1 MTRREYIKELISLV
15 RSIGSLPGELEKSLP
30 TPEEGSRGQEAARKV
45 ISNPHFL
52 AARKRDAAWYARV
65 ESELED
71 FAARIDAMLNPTED
85 SINEEIR
92 QFLEELLNRN
102 LGTDI
107 KPEPQENKEPE
118 EEQEEKDDEEEDV
131 ENEEKEREDVDSGEQ
146 EKIPDDIND
155 LLEELMKSIGRPEKG
170 NEEEEEEEDTEKK
183 QGDSGNDDELP
194 DDLKGIQE
202 GGQEVQSTPAKD
214 NEEKEKENETDN
226 EEQFGFGA
234 GNSKEENLRRENKF
248 LRSIPKDL
256 LKLAKLIG
264 RSGSVDFKPSG
275 QFPTA
280 AKSDI
285 TGITIGDNLSSLL
298 PSETALLSC
307 PATQPAFYR
316 NYVEKR
322 LQIFASASSGNAP
335 VKHQDGPVIICLDTS
350 GSMRGEKVEIA
361 CTLTMAITIIAQRR
375 KRDVLV
381 VKYSDWHFLLKV
393 TKLSRQRQDLEKF
406 LSSYQ
411 GRGNAENELF
421 RWLFKDILPNE
432 KAFETSDI
440 LCITDF
446 GWEPLDDDTIKLIES
461 IKREG
466 MLLYGL
472 NITGNHDPIWFQDT
486 CSYTMA
492 KVCDSLWAWS
502 NNHLVEMK
510 LPPHL
515 TTK

>member
-1 MTRREYIKELISLV
+1 MTRREYIKELLSHV

-30 TPEEGSRGQEAARKV
+30 SPEEGSKGQEAAVKV
-45 ISNPHFL
+45 VSNPYFL
-52 AARKRDAAWYARV
+52 AAPKRDGAWYARV

-102 LGTDI
+102 LGTDL
-107 KPEPQENKEPE
+107 KPGPQEKQ
-118 EEQEEKDDEEEDV
+118 EQEEEEEED
-131 ENEEKEREDVDSGEQ
+131 NEENDEIVDKEREDANSGEQ
-146 EKIPDDIND
+146 NKIPDDITD
-155 LLEELMKSIGRPEKG
+155 LLEDLMKSIGRPDTG
-170 NEEEEEEEDTEKK
+170 NEED
-183 QGDSGNDDELP
+183 
-194 DDLKGIQE
+194 
-202 GGQEVQSTPAKD
+202 
-214 NEEKEKENETDN
+214 EEKEKENETDN
-226 EEQFGFGA
+226 EEQFGIGA
-234 GNSKEENLRRENKF
+234 GNSKEENLRRENRF

-256 LKLAKLIG
+256 LKLAKIIG

-275 QFPTA
+275 HFPTA

-307 PATQPAFYR
+307 PATQPTFYH

-335 VKHQDGPVIICLDTS
+335 VTHQDGPVIICLDTS

-361 CTLTMAITIIAQRR
+361 CNLTMAITIIAQRR

-393 TKLSRQRQDLEKF
+393 TKLSRQREDLEKF

-432 KAFETSDI
+432 KAFYTADI

-446 GWEPLDDDTIKLIES
+446 GWTPLNDYTIKLIES
-461 IKREG
+461 FKRKG
-466 MLLYGL
+466 MIFYGL
-472 NITGNHDPIWFQDT
+472 NVLGFEKWSFDSMTTVF
-486 CSYTMA
+486 
-492 KVCDSLWAWS
+492 DSLWKWS
-502 NNHLVEMK
+502 SNHLEEMNTQK
-510 LPPHL
+510 KG
-515 TTK
+515 TQK

>member
-1 MTRREYIKELISLV
+1 MTRREYIKELLSHV

-30 TPEEGSRGQEAARKV
+30 SPEEGSKGQEAAVKV
-45 ISNPHFL
+45 VSNPYFL
-52 AARKRDAAWYARV
+52 AARKRDGAWYARV

-102 LGTDI
+102 LGTDL
-107 KPEPQENKEPE
+107 KPGPQEKQ
-118 EEQEEKDDEEEDV
+118 EQEEEEEED
-131 ENEEKEREDVDSGEQ
+131 NEENDENVDKEREDANSGEQ
-146 EKIPDDIND
+146 NKIPDDIND
-155 LLEELMKSIGRPEKG
+155 LLEDLMKSIGRPDTG
-170 NEEEEEEEDTEKK
+170 NEED
-183 QGDSGNDDELP
+183 
-194 DDLKGIQE
+194 
-202 GGQEVQSTPAKD
+202 
-214 NEEKEKENETDN
+214 EEKEKENETDN
-226 EEQFGFGA
+226 EEQFGIGA
-234 GNSKEENLRRENKF
+234 GNSKEENLRRENRF

-275 QFPTA
+275 HFPTA

-307 PATQPAFYR
+307 PATQPTFYH

-335 VKHQDGPVIICLDTS
+335 VTHQDGPVIICLDTS

-361 CTLTMAITIIAQRR
+361 CNLTMAITIIAQRR

-393 TKLSRQRQDLEKF
+393 TKLSRQREDLEKF

-432 KAFETSDI
+432 KAFYTADI

-446 GWEPLDDDTIKLIES
+446 GWTPLNDYTIKLIES
-461 IKREG
+461 FKRKG
-466 MLLYGL
+466 MIFYGL
-472 NITGNHDPIWFQDT
+472 NVLGFEKWSFDSMTT
-486 CSYTMA
+486 
-492 KVCDSLWAWS
+492 VCDSLWKWS
-502 NNHLVEMK
+502 SNHLEEMNTQK
-510 LPPHL
+510 KG
-515 TTK
+515 TQK

>member
-1 MTRREYIKELISLV
+1 MTRREYIKELLSHV

-30 TPEEGSRGQEAARKV
+30 SPEEGSKGQEAAVKV
-45 ISNPHFL
+45 VSNPYFL
-52 AARKRDAAWYARV
+52 AARKRDGAWYARV

-92 QFLEELLNRN
+92 QFLEDLLNRN
-102 LGTDI
+102 LGTDL
-107 KPEPQENKEPE
+107 KPGPQEKQ
-118 EEQEEKDDEEEDV
+118 EQEEEEEED
-131 ENEEKEREDVDSGEQ
+131 NEENDENVDKEREDADSGEQ
-146 EKIPDDIND
+146 NKIPDDIND
-155 LLEELMKSIGRPEKG
+155 LLEDLMKSIGRPDTG
-170 NEEEEEEEDTEKK
+170 NEED
-183 QGDSGNDDELP
+183 
-194 DDLKGIQE
+194 
-202 GGQEVQSTPAKD
+202 
-214 NEEKEKENETDN
+214 EEKEKENETDN
-226 EEQFGFGA
+226 EEQFGIGA
-234 GNSKEENLRRENKF
+234 GNSKEENLRRENRF

-256 LKLAKLIG
+256 LKLAKVIG

-275 QFPTA
+275 HFPTA

-307 PATQPAFYR
+307 PATQPTFYH

-335 VKHQDGPVIICLDTS
+335 VTHQDGPVIICLDTS

-361 CTLTMAITIIAQRR
+361 CNLTMAITIIAQRR

-393 TKLSRQRQDLEKF
+393 TKLSRQREDLEKF

-411 GRGNAENELF
+411 GCGNAENELF

-432 KAFETSDI
+432 KAFDTADI

-446 GWEPLDDDTIKLIES
+446 GWEPLNDYTIKLIES
-461 IKREG
+461 FKRKG
-466 MLLYGL
+466 MIFYGL
-472 NITGNHDPIWFQDT
+472 NVLGFEKWSFDSMTT
-486 CSYTMA
+486 
-492 KVCDSLWAWS
+492 VCDSLWKWS
-502 NNHLVEMK
+502 SNYLEEMNTQK
-510 LPPHL
+510 KG
-515 TTK
+515 TQK

>member
-1 MTRREYIKELISLV
+1 MTRREYIKELLSHV

-30 TPEEGSRGQEAARKV
+30 SPEEGSKGQEAAVKV
-45 ISNPHFL
+45 VSNPNFL
-52 AARKRDAAWYARV
+52 AGRKRDGAWYARV

-102 LGTDI
+102 LGTDL
-107 KPEPQENKEPE
+107 KPGPQEKQ
-118 EEQEEKDDEEEDV
+118 EQEEEEEED
-131 ENEEKEREDVDSGEQ
+131 NEENDEIVDKEREDANSGEQ
-146 EKIPDDIND
+146 NKIPDDITD
-155 LLEELMKSIGRPEKG
+155 LLEDLMKSIGRPDTG
-170 NEEEEEEEDTEKK
+170 NEED
-183 QGDSGNDDELP
+183 
-194 DDLKGIQE
+194 
-202 GGQEVQSTPAKD
+202 
-214 NEEKEKENETDN
+214 EEKEKENETDN
-226 EEQFGFGA
+226 EEQFGIGA
-234 GNSKEENLRRENKF
+234 GNSKEENLRRENRF

-275 QFPTA
+275 HFPTA

-307 PATQPAFYR
+307 PATQPTFYH

-335 VKHQDGPVIICLDTS
+335 VTHQDGPVIICLDTS

-361 CTLTMAITIIAQRR
+361 CNLTMAITIIAQRR

-393 TKLSRQRQDLEKF
+393 TKLSRQREDLEKF

-432 KAFETSDI
+432 KAFDTADI

-446 GWEPLDDDTIKLIES
+446 GWKPLNDYTIKLIES
-461 IKREG
+461 FKRKG
-466 MLLYGL
+466 MIFYGL
-472 NITGNHDPIWFQDT
+472 NVLGFEKWSFDSMTT
-486 CSYTMA
+486 
-492 KVCDSLWAWS
+492 VCDSLWKWS
-502 NNHLVEMK
+502 SNHLEEMNTQK
-510 LPPHL
+510 KG
-515 TTK
+515 TQK

>member
-1 MTRREYIKELISLV
+1 MTRREYIKELLSHV

-30 TPEEGSRGQEAARKV
+30 SPEEGSKGQEAAVKV
-45 ISNPHFL
+45 VSNPYFL
-52 AARKRDAAWYARV
+52 AGRKRDGAWYARV

-102 LGTDI
+102 LGTDL
-107 KPEPQENKEPE
+107 KPGPQEKQ
-118 EEQEEKDDEEEDV
+118 EQEEEEEED
-131 ENEEKEREDVDSGEQ
+131 NEENDENVDKEREDADSGEQ
-146 EKIPDDIND
+146 NKIPDDIND
-155 LLEELMKSIGRPEKG
+155 LLEDLMKSIGRPDTG
-170 NEEEEEEEDTEKK
+170 NEED
-183 QGDSGNDDELP
+183 
-194 DDLKGIQE
+194 
-202 GGQEVQSTPAKD
+202 
-214 NEEKEKENETDN
+214 EEKEKENETDN
-226 EEQFGFGA
+226 EEQFGIGA
-234 GNSKEENLRRENKF
+234 GNSKEENLRRENRF

-256 LKLAKLIG
+256 LKLAKNIG

-275 QFPTA
+275 HFPTA

-307 PATQPAFYR
+307 PATQPTFYH

-335 VKHQDGPVIICLDTS
+335 VTHQDGPVIICLDTS

-361 CTLTMAITIIAQRR
+361 CNLTMAITIIAQRR

-393 TKLSRQRQDLEKF
+393 TKLSRQREDLEKF

-432 KAFETSDI
+432 KAFYTADI

-446 GWEPLDDDTIKLIES
+446 GWTPLNDYTIKLIES
-461 IKREG
+461 FKRKG
-466 MLLYGL
+466 MIFYGL
-472 NITGNHDPIWFQDT
+472 NVLGFEKWSFDSMTT
-486 CSYTMA
+486 
-492 KVCDSLWAWS
+492 VCDSLWKWS
-502 NNHLVEMK
+502 SNHLEEMNTQK
-510 LPPHL
+510 KG
-515 TTK
+515 TQK

>member
-1 MTRREYIKELISLV
+1 MTRKEYIKELLSHV

-30 TPEEGSRGQEAARKV
+30 SPEEGSKGQEAAVKV
-45 ISNPHFL
+45 VSNPYFL
-52 AARKRDAAWYARV
+52 AGRKRDGAWYARV

-102 LGTDI
+102 LGTDL
-107 KPEPQENKEPE
+107 KPGPQEKQ
-118 EEQEEKDDEEEDV
+118 EQEEEEEED
-131 ENEEKEREDVDSGEQ
+131 NEENDELVDKEREDANSGEQ
-146 EKIPDDIND
+146 NKIPDDITD
-155 LLEELMKSIGRPEKG
+155 LLEDLMKSIGRPDTG
-170 NEEEEEEEDTEKK
+170 NEED
-183 QGDSGNDDELP
+183 
-194 DDLKGIQE
+194 
-202 GGQEVQSTPAKD
+202 
-214 NEEKEKENETDN
+214 EEKEKENETDN
-226 EEQFGFGA
+226 EEQFGIGA
-234 GNSKEENLRRENKF
+234 GNSKEENLRRENRF

-256 LKLAKLIG
+256 LKLAKIIG

-275 QFPTA
+275 HFPTA

-307 PATQPAFYR
+307 PATQPTFYH

-335 VKHQDGPVIICLDTS
+335 VTHQDGPVIICLDTS

-361 CTLTMAITIIAQRR
+361 CNLTMAITIIAQRR

-393 TKLSRQRQDLEKF
+393 TKLSRQREDLEKF

-432 KAFETSDI
+432 KAFYTADI

-446 GWEPLDDDTIKLIES
+446 GWTPLNDYTIKLIES
-461 IKREG
+461 FKRKG
-466 MLLYGL
+466 MIFYGL
-472 NITGNHDPIWFQDT
+472 NVLGFEKWSFDSMTT
-486 CSYTMA
+486 
-492 KVCDSLWAWS
+492 VCDSLWKWS
-502 NNHLVEMK
+502 SNHLEEMNTQK
-510 LPPHL
+510 KG
-515 TTK
+515 TQK

>member
-1 MTRREYIKELISLV
+1 MTRREYIKELLSHV

-30 TPEEGSRGQEAARKV
+30 SPEEGSKGQEAAVKV
-45 ISNPHFL
+45 VSNPYFL
-52 AARKRDAAWYARV
+52 AGRKRDGAWYARV

-102 LGTDI
+102 LGTDL
-107 KPEPQENKEPE
+107 KPGPQEKQ
-118 EEQEEKDDEEEDV
+118 EQEEEEEED
-131 ENEEKEREDVDSGEQ
+131 NEENDEIVDKEREDANSGEQ
-146 EKIPDDIND
+146 NKIPDDITD
-155 LLEELMKSIGRPEKG
+155 LLEDLMKSIGRPDTG
-170 NEEEEEEEDTEKK
+170 NEED
-183 QGDSGNDDELP
+183 
-194 DDLKGIQE
+194 
-202 GGQEVQSTPAKD
+202 
-214 NEEKEKENETDN
+214 EEKEKENETDN
-226 EEQFGFGA
+226 EEQFGIGA
-234 GNSKEENLRRENKF
+234 GNSKEENLRRENRF

-275 QFPTA
+275 HFPTA

-307 PATQPAFYR
+307 PATQPTFYH

-335 VKHQDGPVIICLDTS
+335 VTHQDGPVIICLDTS

-361 CTLTMAITIIAQRR
+361 CNLTMAITIIAQRR

-393 TKLSRQRQDLEKF
+393 TKLSRQREDLEKF

-432 KAFETSDI
+432 KAFYTADI

-446 GWEPLDDDTIKLIES
+446 GWTPLNDYTIKLIES
-461 IKREG
+461 FKRKG
-466 MLLYGL
+466 MIFYGL
-472 NITGNHDPIWFQDT
+472 NVLGFEKWSFDSMTT
-486 CSYTMA
+486 
-492 KVCDSLWAWS
+492 VCDSLWKWS
-502 NNHLVEMK
+502 SNHLEEMNTQK
-510 LPPHL
+510 KG
-515 TTK
+515 TQK

>member
-1 MTRREYIKELISLV
+1 MTRREYIKELLSHV

-30 TPEEGSRGQEAARKV
+30 SPEEGSKGQEAAVKV
-45 ISNPHFL
+45 VSNPYFL
-52 AARKRDAAWYARV
+52 AGRKRDGAWYARV

-102 LGTDI
+102 LGTDL
-107 KPEPQENKEPE
+107 KLGPQEKQ
-118 EEQEEKDDEEEDV
+118 EQEEEEEED
-131 ENEEKEREDVDSGEQ
+131 NEENDEIVDKEREDANSGEQ
-146 EKIPDDIND
+146 NKIPDDITD
-155 LLEELMKSIGRPEKG
+155 LLEDLMKSIGRPDTG
-170 NEEEEEEEDTEKK
+170 NEED
-183 QGDSGNDDELP
+183 
-194 DDLKGIQE
+194 
-202 GGQEVQSTPAKD
+202 
-214 NEEKEKENETDN
+214 EEKEKENETDN
-226 EEQFGFGA
+226 EEQFGIGA
-234 GNSKEENLRRENKF
+234 GNSKEENLRRENRF

-256 LKLAKLIG
+256 LKLAKIIG

-275 QFPTA
+275 HFPTA

-307 PATQPAFYR
+307 PATQPTFYH

-335 VKHQDGPVIICLDTS
+335 VTHQDGPVIICLDTS

-361 CTLTMAITIIAQRR
+361 CNLTMAITIIAQRR

-393 TKLSRQRQDLEKF
+393 TKLSRQREDLEKF

-432 KAFETSDI
+432 KAFYTADI

-446 GWEPLDDDTIKLIES
+446 GWTPLNDYTIKLIES
-461 IKREG
+461 FKRKG
-466 MLLYGL
+466 MIFYGL
-472 NITGNHDPIWFQDT
+472 NVLGFEKWSFDSMTT
-486 CSYTMA
+486 
-492 KVCDSLWAWS
+492 VCDSLWKWS
-502 NNHLVEMK
+502 SNHLEEMNTQK
-510 LPPHL
+510 KG
-515 TTK
+515 TQK

>member
-1 MTRREYIKELISLV
+1 MTRREYIKELLSHV

-30 TPEEGSRGQEAARKV
+30 SPDEGSKGQEAAVKV
-45 ISNPHFL
+45 VSNPYFL
-52 AARKRDAAWYARV
+52 AGRKRDGAWYARV

-102 LGTDI
+102 LGTDL
-107 KPEPQENKEPE
+107 KPGPQEKQ
-118 EEQEEKDDEEEDV
+118 EQEEEEEED
-131 ENEEKEREDVDSGEQ
+131 NEENDENVDKEREDANSGEQ
-146 EKIPDDIND
+146 NKIPDDITD
-155 LLEELMKSIGRPEKG
+155 LLEDLMKSIGRPDTG
-170 NEEEEEEEDTEKK
+170 NEED
-183 QGDSGNDDELP
+183 
-194 DDLKGIQE
+194 
-202 GGQEVQSTPAKD
+202 
-214 NEEKEKENETDN
+214 EEKEKENETDN
-226 EEQFGFGA
+226 EEQFGIGA
-234 GNSKEENLRRENKF
+234 GNSKEENLRRENRF

-256 LKLAKLIG
+256 LKLAKIIG

-275 QFPTA
+275 HFPTA

-307 PATQPAFYR
+307 PATQPTFYH

-335 VKHQDGPVIICLDTS
+335 VTHQDGPVIICLDTS

-361 CTLTMAITIIAQRR
+361 CNLTMAITIIAQRR

-393 TKLSRQRQDLEKF
+393 TKLSRQREDLVKF

-411 GRGNAENELF
+411 GCGNAENELF

-432 KAFETSDI
+432 KAFDTADI

-446 GWEPLDDDTIKLIES
+446 GWTPLNDYTIKLIES
-461 IKREG
+461 FKRKG
-466 MLLYGL
+466 MIFYGL
-472 NITGNHDPIWFQDT
+472 NVLGFEKWSFDSMTT
-486 CSYTMA
+486 
-492 KVCDSLWAWS
+492 VCDSLWKWS
-502 NNHLVEMK
+502 SNHLEEMNSK
-510 LPPHL
+510 KKGVP
-515 TTK
+515 K

>member
-1 MTRREYIKELISLV
+1 MTRREYIKELLSHV

-30 TPEEGSRGQEAARKV
+30 SPEEGSKGQEAAVKV
-45 ISNPHFL
+45 VSNPYFL
-52 AARKRDAAWYARV
+52 AGRKRDGAWYARV

-92 QFLEELLNRN
+92 QFLEELLNRK
-102 LGTDI
+102 LGTDL
-107 KPEPQENKEPE
+107 KPGPQEKQ
-118 EEQEEKDDEEEDV
+118 EQEEEEEED
-131 ENEEKEREDVDSGEQ
+131 NEENDELVDKEREDANSGEQ
-146 EKIPDDIND
+146 NKIPDDITD
-155 LLEELMKSIGRPEKG
+155 LLEDLMKSIGRP
-170 NEEEEEEEDTEKK
+170 DT
-183 QGDSGNDDELP
+183 G
-194 DDLKGIQE
+194 
-202 GGQEVQSTPAKD
+202 
-214 NEEKEKENETDN
+214 N
-226 EEQFGFGA
+226 EEQFGIGA
-234 GNSKEENLRRENKF
+234 GNSKEENLRRENRF

-275 QFPTA
+275 HFPTA

-307 PATQPAFYR
+307 PATQPTFYH

-335 VKHQDGPVIICLDTS
+335 VTHQDGPVIICLDTS

-361 CTLTMAITIIAQRR
+361 CNLTMAITIIAQRR

-393 TKLSRQRQDLEKF
+393 TKLSRQREDLEKF

-432 KAFETSDI
+432 KAFYTADI

-446 GWEPLDDDTIKLIES
+446 GWTPLNDYTIKLI
-461 IKREG
+461 
-466 MLLYGL
+466 
-472 NITGNHDPIWFQDT
+472 
-486 CSYTMA
+486 
-492 KVCDSLWAWS
+492 
-502 NNHLVEMK
+502 
-510 LPPHL
+510 
-515 TTK
+515 

>member
-45 ISNPHFL
+45 VSNPHFL

-92 QFLEELLNRN
+92 QFLEELLNRS

-107 KPEPQENKEPE
+107 KPESQENQEPE
-118 EEQEEKDDEEEDV
+118 QEQEEKDDEEEDV
-131 ENEEKEREDVDSGEQ
+131 ENEEKEREDADSGEQ

-170 NEEEEEEEDTEKK
+170 NEEEEKE
-183 QGDSGNDDELP
+183 
-194 DDLKGIQE
+194 
-202 GGQEVQSTPAKD
+202 
-214 NEEKEKENETDN
+214 EEKEKENETDN

-248 LRSIPKDL
+248 LRSIPKDM

-432 KAFETSDI
+432 KAFETVDI

-466 MLLYGL
+466 MLFYGL
-472 NITGNHDPIWFQDT
+472 NITGDHDPIWFQGT
-486 CSYTMA
+486 RSYTMA

>member
-1 MTRREYIKELISLV
+1 MTRREYIKELLSLV

-30 TPEEGSRGQEAARKV
+30 APEDGSRGQAAARKV
-45 ISNPHFL
+45 VSNPYFL
-52 AARKRDAAWYARV
+52 AARTRNGAWYARA
-65 ESELED
+65 ESMLEY

-118 EEQEEKDDEEEDV
+118 EEQEEKDDEEEEEYV
-131 ENEEKEREDVDSGEQ
+131 ENEEKEREDADSGEQ

-170 NEEEEEEEDTEKK
+170 NEEEEE
-183 QGDSGNDDELP
+183 
-194 DDLKGIQE
+194 
-202 GGQEVQSTPAKD
+202 
-214 NEEKEKENETDN
+214 NETDN
-226 EEQFGFGA
+226 EEQFGFGS

-264 RSGSVDFKPSG
+264 RSGSVGFKPSG
-275 QFPTA
+275 RFPTA

-335 VKHQDGPVIICLDTS
+335 VTHQDGPVIICLDTS
-350 GSMRGEKVEIA
+350 GSMCGEKVEIA
-361 CTLTMAITIIAQRR
+361 CKLTMAITIIAQRR
-375 KRDVLV
+375 KRDVLI

-432 KAFETSDI
+432 KAFDTADI

-466 MLLYGL
+466 MLFYGL
-472 NITGNHDPIWFQDT
+472 NITGDHDPIWFQGT

-502 NNHLVEMK
+502 KHHLVEMK

>member
-1 MTRREYIKELISLV
+1 MTRREYIKELLSHV

-30 TPEEGSRGQEAARKV
+30 SPEEGSKGQEAAVKV
-45 ISNPHFL
+45 VSNPYFL
-52 AARKRDAAWYARV
+52 AARKRDGAWYARV

-102 LGTDI
+102 LGTDL
-107 KPEPQENKEPE
+107 KPGPQEKQ
-118 EEQEEKDDEEEDV
+118 EQEEEEEED
-131 ENEEKEREDVDSGEQ
+131 NEENDENVDKEREDADSGEQ
-146 EKIPDDIND
+146 NKIPDDIND
-155 LLEELMKSIGRPEKG
+155 LLEDLMKSIGRPDTG
-170 NEEEEEEEDTEKK
+170 NEED
-183 QGDSGNDDELP
+183 
-194 DDLKGIQE
+194 
-202 GGQEVQSTPAKD
+202 
-214 NEEKEKENETDN
+214 EEKEKENETDN
-226 EEQFGFGA
+226 EEQFGIGA
-234 GNSKEENLRRENKF
+234 GNSKEENLRRENRF

-275 QFPTA
+275 HFPTA

-307 PATQPAFYR
+307 PATQPTFYH

-335 VKHQDGPVIICLDTS
+335 VTHQDGPVIICLDTS

-361 CTLTMAITIIAQRR
+361 CNLTMAITIIAQRR

-393 TKLSRQRQDLEKF
+393 TKLSRQREDLEKF

-432 KAFETSDI
+432 KAFDTADI

-446 GWEPLDDDTIKLIES
+446 GWRPLNDYTTKLIES
-461 IKREG
+461 FKRKG
-466 MLLYGL
+466 MIFYGL
-472 NITGNHDPIWFQDT
+472 NVLGFEKWSFDSMTT
-486 CSYTMA
+486 
-492 KVCDSLWAWS
+492 VCDSLWKWS
-502 NNHLVEMK
+502 SNHLEEMNTQK
-510 LPPHL
+510 KG
-515 TTK
+515 TQK

>member
-1 MTRREYIKELISLV
+1 MTRREYIKELLSHV

-30 TPEEGSRGQEAARKV
+30 SPEEGSKGQEAAVKV
-45 ISNPHFL
+45 VSNPYFL
-52 AARKRDAAWYARV
+52 AGRKRDGAWYARV

-102 LGTDI
+102 LGTDL
-107 KPEPQENKEPE
+107 KPGPQEKQ
-118 EEQEEKDDEEEDV
+118 EQEEEEEED
-131 ENEEKEREDVDSGEQ
+131 NEENDEIVDKEREDANSGEQ
-146 EKIPDDIND
+146 NKIPDDITD
-155 LLEELMKSIGRPEKG
+155 LLEDLMKSIGRPDTG
-170 NEEEEEEEDTEKK
+170 NEED
-183 QGDSGNDDELP
+183 
-194 DDLKGIQE
+194 
-202 GGQEVQSTPAKD
+202 
-214 NEEKEKENETDN
+214 EEKEKENETDN
-226 EEQFGFGA
+226 EEQFGIGA
-234 GNSKEENLRRENKF
+234 GNSKEENLRRENRF

-275 QFPTA
+275 HFPTA

-307 PATQPAFYR
+307 PATQPTFYH

-335 VKHQDGPVIICLDTS
+335 VTHQDGPVIICLDTS

-361 CTLTMAITIIAQRR
+361 CNLTMAITIIAQRR

-393 TKLSRQRQDLEKF
+393 TKLSRQREDLEKF

-432 KAFETSDI
+432 KAFDTADI

-446 GWEPLDDDTIKLIES
+446 GWKPLNDYTIKLIES
-461 IKREG
+461 FKRKG
-466 MLLYGL
+466 MIFYGL
-472 NITGNHDPIWFQDT
+472 NVLGFEKWSFDSMTT
-486 CSYTMA
+486 
-492 KVCDSLWAWS
+492 VCDSLWKWS
-502 NNHLVEMK
+502 SNHLEEMNTQK
-510 LPPHL
+510 KR
-515 TTK
+515 TQK

>member
-1 MTRREYIKELISLV
+1 MTRREYIKELLSHV

-30 TPEEGSRGQEAARKV
+30 SPEEGSKGQEAAVKV
-45 ISNPHFL
+45 VSNPYFL
-52 AARKRDAAWYARV
+52 AGRKRDGAWYARV

-102 LGTDI
+102 LGTDL
-107 KPEPQENKEPE
+107 KPGPQEKQ
-118 EEQEEKDDEEEDV
+118 EQEEEEEED
-131 ENEEKEREDVDSGEQ
+131 NEENDENVDKEREDADSGEQ
-146 EKIPDDIND
+146 NKIPDDIND
-155 LLEELMKSIGRPEKG
+155 LLEDLMKSIGRPDTG
-170 NEEEEEEEDTEKK
+170 NEED
-183 QGDSGNDDELP
+183 
-194 DDLKGIQE
+194 
-202 GGQEVQSTPAKD
+202 
-214 NEEKEKENETDN
+214 EEKEKENETDN
-226 EEQFGFGA
+226 EEQFGIGA
-234 GNSKEENLRRENKF
+234 GNSKEENLRRENRF

-275 QFPTA
+275 HFPTA

-307 PATQPAFYR
+307 PATQPTFYH

-335 VKHQDGPVIICLDTS
+335 VTHQDGPVIICLDTS

-361 CTLTMAITIIAQRR
+361 CNLTMAITIIAQRR

-393 TKLSRQRQDLEKF
+393 TKLSRQREDLEKF

-432 KAFETSDI
+432 KAFDTADI

-446 GWEPLDDDTIKLIES
+446 GWEPLNDYTIKLIES
-461 IKREG
+461 FKRKG
-466 MLLYGL
+466 MIFYGL
-472 NITGNHDPIWFQDT
+472 NVLGFEKWSFDSMTT
-486 CSYTMA
+486 
-492 KVCDSLWAWS
+492 VCDSLWKWS
-502 NNHLVEMK
+502 SNHLEEMNTQK
-510 LPPHL
+510 KR
-515 TTK
+515 TQK

>member
-1 MTRREYIKELISLV
+1 MTRREYIKELLSHV
-15 RSIGSLPGELEKSLP
+15 RSIDSLPGELEKSLP
-30 TPEEGSRGQEAARKV
+30 SPEEGSKGQEAAVKV
-45 ISNPHFL
+45 VSNPYFL
-52 AARKRDAAWYARV
+52 AAPKRDGAWYARV

-102 LGTDI
+102 LGTDL
-107 KPEPQENKEPE
+107 KPGPQEKQ
-118 EEQEEKDDEEEDV
+118 EQEEEEEED
-131 ENEEKEREDVDSGEQ
+131 NEENDENVDKEREDADSGEQ
-146 EKIPDDIND
+146 NKIPDDIND
-155 LLEELMKSIGRPEKG
+155 LLEDLMKSIGRPDTG
-170 NEEEEEEEDTEKK
+170 NEED
-183 QGDSGNDDELP
+183 
-194 DDLKGIQE
+194 
-202 GGQEVQSTPAKD
+202 
-214 NEEKEKENETDN
+214 EEKEKENETDN
-226 EEQFGFGA
+226 EEQFGIGA
-234 GNSKEENLRRENKF
+234 GNSKEENLRRENRF

-275 QFPTA
+275 HFPTA

-307 PATQPAFYR
+307 PATQPTFYH

-335 VKHQDGPVIICLDTS
+335 VTHQDGPVIICLDTS

-361 CTLTMAITIIAQRR
+361 CNLTMAITIIAQRR

-393 TKLSRQRQDLEKF
+393 TKLSRQRENLEKF

-432 KAFETSDI
+432 KAFYTADI

-446 GWEPLDDDTIKLIES
+446 GWTPLNDYTIKLIES
-461 IKREG
+461 FKRKG
-466 MLLYGL
+466 MIFYGL
-472 NITGNHDPIWFQDT
+472 NVLGFEKWSFDSMTT
-486 CSYTMA
+486 
-492 KVCDSLWAWS
+492 VCDSLWKWS
-502 NNHLVEMK
+502 RNHLEEMNPK
-510 LPPHL
+510 KKGVP
-515 TTK
+515 K

>member
-1 MTRREYIKELISLV
+1 MTRKEYIKELLSHV

-30 TPEEGSRGQEAARKV
+30 SPEEGSKGQEAAVKV
-45 ISNPHFL
+45 VSNPYFL
-52 AARKRDAAWYARV
+52 AGRKRDGAWYARV

-102 LGTDI
+102 LGTDL
-107 KPEPQENKEPE
+107 KPGPQEKQ
-118 EEQEEKDDEEEDV
+118 EQEEEEEED
-131 ENEEKEREDVDSGEQ
+131 NEENDENVDKEREDADSGEQ
-146 EKIPDDIND
+146 NKIPDDITD
-155 LLEELMKSIGRPEKG
+155 LLEDLMKSIGRPDTG
-170 NEEEEEEEDTEKK
+170 NEED
-183 QGDSGNDDELP
+183 
-194 DDLKGIQE
+194 
-202 GGQEVQSTPAKD
+202 
-214 NEEKEKENETDN
+214 EEKEKENETDN
-226 EEQFGFGA
+226 EEQFGIGA
-234 GNSKEENLRRENKF
+234 GNSKEENLRRENRF

-264 RSGSVDFKPSG
+264 RSSSVDFKLSG
-275 QFPTA
+275 HFPTA

-307 PATQPAFYR
+307 PATQPTFYH

-335 VKHQDGPVIICLDTS
+335 VTHQDGPVIICLDTS

-361 CTLTMAITIIAQRR
+361 CNLTMAITIIAQRR

-393 TKLSRQRQDLEKF
+393 TKLSRQREDLEKF

-411 GRGNAENELF
+411 GCGNAENELF

-432 KAFETSDI
+432 KAFYTADI

-446 GWEPLDDDTIKLIES
+446 GWTPLNDYTIKLIES
-461 IKREG
+461 FKRKG
-466 MLLYGL
+466 MIFYGL
-472 NITGNHDPIWFQDT
+472 NVLGFEKWSFDSMTT
-486 CSYTMA
+486 
-492 KVCDSLWAWS
+492 VCDSLWKWS
-502 NNHLVEMK
+502 SNHLEEMNTQK
-510 LPPHL
+510 KG
-515 TTK
+515 TQK

>member
-1 MTRREYIKELISLV
+1 MTRREYIKELLSHV

-30 TPEEGSRGQEAARKV
+30 SPEEGSKGQKAAVKV
-45 ISNPHFL
+45 VSNPYFL
-52 AARKRDAAWYARV
+52 AGRKRDGAWYARV

-102 LGTDI
+102 LGTDL
-107 KPEPQENKEPE
+107 KPGPQEKQ
-118 EEQEEKDDEEEDV
+118 EQEEEEEED
-131 ENEEKEREDVDSGEQ
+131 NEENDEIVDKEREDANSGEQ
-146 EKIPDDIND
+146 NKIPDDITD
-155 LLEELMKSIGRPEKG
+155 LLEDLMKSIGRPDTG
-170 NEEEEEEEDTEKK
+170 NEED
-183 QGDSGNDDELP
+183 
-194 DDLKGIQE
+194 
-202 GGQEVQSTPAKD
+202 
-214 NEEKEKENETDN
+214 EEKEKENETDN
-226 EEQFGFGA
+226 EEQFGIGA
-234 GNSKEENLRRENKF
+234 GNSKEENLRRENRF

-256 LKLAKLIG
+256 LKLAKIIG

-275 QFPTA
+275 HFPTA

-307 PATQPAFYR
+307 PATQPTFYH

-335 VKHQDGPVIICLDTS
+335 VTHQDGPVIICLDTS

-361 CTLTMAITIIAQRR
+361 CNLTMAITIIAQRR

-393 TKLSRQRQDLEKF
+393 TKLSRQREDLEKF

-432 KAFETSDI
+432 KAFDTADI

-446 GWEPLDDDTIKLIES
+446 GWEPLNDYTIKLIES
-461 IKREG
+461 FKRKG
-466 MLLYGL
+466 MIFYGL
-472 NITGNHDPIWFQDT
+472 NVLGFEKWSFDSMTT
-486 CSYTMA
+486 
-492 KVCDSLWAWS
+492 VCDSLWKWS
-502 NNHLVEMK
+502 SNHLEEMNTQK
-510 LPPHL
+510 KG
-515 TTK
+515 TQK

>member
-1 MTRREYIKELISLV
+1 MTRREYIKELLSHV

-30 TPEEGSRGQEAARKV
+30 SPEEGSKGQEAAVKV
-45 ISNPHFL
+45 VSNPYFL
-52 AARKRDAAWYARV
+52 AARKRDGAWYARV

-102 LGTDI
+102 LGTEL
-107 KPEPQENKEPE
+107 KPGAQEKQ
-118 EEQEEKDDEEEDV
+118 EQEEEEEED
-131 ENEEKEREDVDSGEQ
+131 NEENDENVDKEREDADSGEQ
-146 EKIPDDIND
+146 NKIPDDIND
-155 LLEELMKSIGRPEKG
+155 LLEDLMKSIGRPDTV
-170 NEEEEEEEDTEKK
+170 NEEEEEKEKK
-183 QGDSGNDDELP
+183 QGESGNDDETP
-194 DDLKGIQE
+194 DDLKGIQK
-202 GGQEVQSTPAKD
+202 GGQEVLNASAKD
-214 NEEKEKENETDN
+214 SEQKEKENETDN
-226 EEQFGFGA
+226 EEQFGIGA
-234 GNSKEENLRRENKF
+234 GNSKEENLRRENRF

-275 QFPTA
+275 HFPTA

-298 PSETALLSC
+298 PSETTLLSC
-307 PATQPAFYR
+307 PATQPTFYH

-335 VKHQDGPVIICLDTS
+335 VTHQDGPVIICLDTS

-361 CTLTMAITIIAQRR
+361 CNLTMAITIIAQRR

-393 TKLSRQRQDLEKF
+393 TKLSRQREDLEKF

-411 GRGNAENELF
+411 GCGNAENELF

-432 KAFETSDI
+432 KAFDTADI

-446 GWEPLDDDTIKLIES
+446 GWKPLNDYTIKLIES
-461 IKREG
+461 FKRKG
-466 MLLYGL
+466 MIFYGL
-472 NITGNHDPIWFQDT
+472 NVLGFEKWSFDSMTT
-486 CSYTMA
+486 
-492 KVCDSLWAWS
+492 VCDSLWKWS
-502 NNHLVEMK
+502 SNHLEEMNTQK
-510 LPPHL
+510 KG
-515 TTK
+515 TQK

>member
-1 MTRREYIKELISLV
+1 MTRREYIKELLSHV

-30 TPEEGSRGQEAARKV
+30 SPEEGSKGQEAAVKV
-45 ISNPHFL
+45 VSNPYFL
-52 AARKRDAAWYARV
+52 AGRKRDGAWYARV

-102 LGTDI
+102 LGTDL
-107 KPEPQENKEPE
+107 KPGPQEKQ
-118 EEQEEKDDEEEDV
+118 EQEEEEEED
-131 ENEEKEREDVDSGEQ
+131 NEENDENVDKEREDADSGEQ
-146 EKIPDDIND
+146 NKIPDDIND
-155 LLEELMKSIGRPEKG
+155 LLEDLMKSIGRPDTG
-170 NEEEEEEEDTEKK
+170 NEED
-183 QGDSGNDDELP
+183 
-194 DDLKGIQE
+194 
-202 GGQEVQSTPAKD
+202 
-214 NEEKEKENETDN
+214 EEKEKENETDN
-226 EEQFGFGA
+226 EEQFGIGA
-234 GNSKEENLRRENKF
+234 GNSKEENLRRENRF

-264 RSGSVDFKPSG
+264 RSGSGDFKPSG
-275 QFPTA
+275 HFPTA

-307 PATQPAFYR
+307 PATQPTFYH

-335 VKHQDGPVIICLDTS
+335 VTHQDGPVIICLDTS

-361 CTLTMAITIIAQRR
+361 CNLTMAITIIAQRR

-393 TKLSRQRQDLEKF
+393 TKLSRQREDLEKF

-411 GRGNAENELF
+411 GCGNAENELF

-432 KAFETSDI
+432 KAFDTADI

-446 GWEPLDDDTIKLIES
+446 GWEPLNDYTIKLIES
-461 IKREG
+461 FKRKG
-466 MLLYGL
+466 MIFYGL
-472 NITGNHDPIWFQDT
+472 NVLGFEKWSFDSMTTVF
-486 CSYTMA
+486 
-492 KVCDSLWAWS
+492 DSLWKWS
-502 NNHLVEMK
+502 SNHLEEMNTQK
-510 LPPHL
+510 KG
-515 TTK
+515 TQK

>member
-1 MTRREYIKELISLV
+1 MTRREYIKELLSHV
-15 RSIGSLPGELEKSLP
+15 RSIDSLPGELEKSLP
-30 TPEEGSRGQEAARKV
+30 SPEEGSKGQEAAVKV
-45 ISNPHFL
+45 VSNPYFL
-52 AARKRDAAWYARV
+52 AGRKRDGAWYARV

-102 LGTDI
+102 LGTDL
-107 KPEPQENKEPE
+107 KPGPQEKQ
-118 EEQEEKDDEEEDV
+118 EQEEEEEED
-131 ENEEKEREDVDSGEQ
+131 NEENDENVDKEREDADSGEQ
-146 EKIPDDIND
+146 NKIPDDITD
-155 LLEELMKSIGRPEKG
+155 LLEDLMKSIGRPDTG
-170 NEEEEEEEDTEKK
+170 NEED
-183 QGDSGNDDELP
+183 
-194 DDLKGIQE
+194 
-202 GGQEVQSTPAKD
+202 
-214 NEEKEKENETDN
+214 EEKEKENETDN
-226 EEQFGFGA
+226 EEQFGIGA
-234 GNSKEENLRRENKF
+234 GNSKEENLRRENRF

-275 QFPTA
+275 HFPTA

-307 PATQPAFYR
+307 PATQPTFYH

-335 VKHQDGPVIICLDTS
+335 VTHQDGPVIICLDTS

-361 CTLTMAITIIAQRR
+361 CNLTMAITIIAQRR

-393 TKLSRQRQDLEKF
+393 TKLSRQREDLEKF

-411 GRGNAENELF
+411 GCGNAENELF

-432 KAFETSDI
+432 KAFYTADI

-446 GWEPLDDDTIKLIES
+446 GWTPLNDYTIKLIES
-461 IKREG
+461 FKRKG
-466 MLLYGL
+466 MIFYGL
-472 NITGNHDPIWFQDT
+472 NVLGFEKWSFDSMTT
-486 CSYTMA
+486 
-492 KVCDSLWAWS
+492 VCDSLWKWS
-502 NNHLVEMK
+502 SNHLEEMNTQK
-510 LPPHL
+510 KG
-515 TTK
+515 TQK

>member
-1 MTRREYIKELISLV
+1 MTRREYIKELLSHV

-30 TPEEGSRGQEAARKV
+30 SPEEGSKGQKAAVKV
-45 ISNPHFL
+45 VSNPYFL
-52 AARKRDAAWYARV
+52 AGRKRDGAWYARV

-102 LGTDI
+102 LGTDL
-107 KPEPQENKEPE
+107 KPGPQEKQ
-118 EEQEEKDDEEEDV
+118 EQEEEEEED
-131 ENEEKEREDVDSGEQ
+131 NEENDENVDKEREDADSGEQ
-146 EKIPDDIND
+146 NKIPDDIND
-155 LLEELMKSIGRPEKG
+155 LLEDLMKSIGRPDTG
-170 NEEEEEEEDTEKK
+170 NEED
-183 QGDSGNDDELP
+183 
-194 DDLKGIQE
+194 
-202 GGQEVQSTPAKD
+202 
-214 NEEKEKENETDN
+214 EEKEKENETDN
-226 EEQFGFGA
+226 EEQFGIGA
-234 GNSKEENLRRENKF
+234 GNSKEENLRRENRF

-275 QFPTA
+275 HFPTA

-307 PATQPAFYR
+307 PATQPTFYH

-335 VKHQDGPVIICLDTS
+335 VTHQDGPVIICLDTS

-361 CTLTMAITIIAQRR
+361 CNLTMAITIIAQRR

-393 TKLSRQRQDLEKF
+393 TKLSRQRENLEKF

-432 KAFETSDI
+432 KAFDTADI

-446 GWEPLDDDTIKLIES
+446 GWKPLNDYTIKLIES
-461 IKREG
+461 FKRKG
-466 MLLYGL
+466 MIFYGL
-472 NITGNHDPIWFQDT
+472 NVLGFEKWSFDSMTT
-486 CSYTMA
+486 
-492 KVCDSLWAWS
+492 VCDSLWKWS
-502 NNHLVEMK
+502 SNHLEEMNTQK
-510 LPPHL
+510 KG
-515 TTK
+515 TQK

>member
-1 MTRREYIKELISLV
+1 MTRREYIKELLSHV

-30 TPEEGSRGQEAARKV
+30 SPEEGSKGQEAAVKV
-45 ISNPHFL
+45 VSNPYFL
-52 AARKRDAAWYARV
+52 AGRKRDGAWYARV

-102 LGTDI
+102 LGTDL
-107 KPEPQENKEPE
+107 KLGPQEKQ
-118 EEQEEKDDEEEDV
+118 EQEEEEEED
-131 ENEEKEREDVDSGEQ
+131 NEENDEIVDKEREDANSGEQ
-146 EKIPDDIND
+146 NKIPDDITD
-155 LLEELMKSIGRPEKG
+155 LLEDLMKSIGRPDTG
-170 NEEEEEEEDTEKK
+170 NEED
-183 QGDSGNDDELP
+183 
-194 DDLKGIQE
+194 
-202 GGQEVQSTPAKD
+202 
-214 NEEKEKENETDN
+214 EEKEKENETDN
-226 EEQFGFGA
+226 EEQFGIGA
-234 GNSKEENLRRENKF
+234 GNSKEENLRRENRF

-256 LKLAKLIG
+256 LNLAKIIG

-275 QFPTA
+275 HFPTA

-307 PATQPAFYR
+307 PATQPTFYH

-335 VKHQDGPVIICLDTS
+335 VTHQDGPVIICLDTS

-361 CTLTMAITIIAQRR
+361 CNLTMAITIIAQRR

-393 TKLSRQRQDLEKF
+393 TKLSRQREDLEKF

-432 KAFETSDI
+432 KAFYTADI

-446 GWEPLDDDTIKLIES
+446 GWTPLNDYTIKLIES
-461 IKREG
+461 FKRKG
-466 MLLYGL
+466 MIFYGL
-472 NITGNHDPIWFQDT
+472 NVLGFEKWSFDSMTT
-486 CSYTMA
+486 
-492 KVCDSLWAWS
+492 VCDSLWKWS
-502 NNHLVEMK
+502 SNHLEEMNTQK
-510 LPPHL
+510 KG
-515 TTK
+515 TQK

>member
-1 MTRREYIKELISLV
+1 MTRREYIKELLSHV

-30 TPEEGSRGQEAARKV
+30 SPEEGSKGQEAAVKV
-45 ISNPHFL
+45 VSNPNFL
-52 AARKRDAAWYARV
+52 AGRKRDGAWYARV

-71 FAARIDAMLNPTED
+71 FAARSDAMLNPTED

-102 LGTDI
+102 LGTDL
-107 KPEPQENKEPE
+107 KPGPQEKQ
-118 EEQEEKDDEEEDV
+118 EQEEEEEED
-131 ENEEKEREDVDSGEQ
+131 NEENDEIVDKEREDANSGEQ
-146 EKIPDDIND
+146 NKIPDDITD
-155 LLEELMKSIGRPEKG
+155 LLEDLMKSIGRPDTG
-170 NEEEEEEEDTEKK
+170 NEED
-183 QGDSGNDDELP
+183 
-194 DDLKGIQE
+194 
-202 GGQEVQSTPAKD
+202 
-214 NEEKEKENETDN
+214 EEKEKENETDN
-226 EEQFGFGA
+226 EEQFGIGA
-234 GNSKEENLRRENKF
+234 GNSKEENLRRENRF

-256 LKLAKLIG
+256 LKLAKIIG

-275 QFPTA
+275 HFPTA

-307 PATQPAFYR
+307 PATQPTFYH

-335 VKHQDGPVIICLDTS
+335 VTHQDGPVIICLDTS

-361 CTLTMAITIIAQRR
+361 CNLTMAITIIAQRR

-393 TKLSRQRQDLEKF
+393 TKLSRQREDLEKF

-432 KAFETSDI
+432 KAFYTADI

-446 GWEPLDDDTIKLIES
+446 GWTPLNDYTIKLIES
-461 IKREG
+461 FKRKG
-466 MLLYGL
+466 MIFYGL
-472 NITGNHDPIWFQDT
+472 NVLGFEKWSFDSMTT
-486 CSYTMA
+486 
-492 KVCDSLWAWS
+492 VCDSLWKWS
-502 NNHLVEMK
+502 SNHLEEMNTQK
-510 LPPHL
+510 KG
-515 TTK
+515 TQK

>member
-1 MTRREYIKELISLV
+1 MTRREYIKELLSHV

-30 TPEEGSRGQEAARKV
+30 SPEEGSKGQEAAVKV
-45 ISNPHFL
+45 VSNPYFL
-52 AARKRDAAWYARV
+52 AGRKRDGAWYARV

-102 LGTDI
+102 LGTDL
-107 KPEPQENKEPE
+107 KPGPQEKQ
-118 EEQEEKDDEEEDV
+118 EQEEEEEED
-131 ENEEKEREDVDSGEQ
+131 NEENDEIVDKEREDANSGEQ
-146 EKIPDDIND
+146 NKIPDDITD
-155 LLEELMKSIGRPEKG
+155 LLEDLMKSIGRPDTG
-170 NEEEEEEEDTEKK
+170 NEED
-183 QGDSGNDDELP
+183 
-194 DDLKGIQE
+194 
-202 GGQEVQSTPAKD
+202 
-214 NEEKEKENETDN
+214 EEKEKENETDN
-226 EEQFGFGA
+226 EEQFGIGA
-234 GNSKEENLRRENKF
+234 GNSKEENLRRENRF

-264 RSGSVDFKPSG
+264 RSSSVDFKLSG
-275 QFPTA
+275 HFPTA

-307 PATQPAFYR
+307 PATQPTFYH

-335 VKHQDGPVIICLDTS
+335 VTHQDGPVIICLDTS

-361 CTLTMAITIIAQRR
+361 CNLTMAITIIAQRR

-393 TKLSRQRQDLEKF
+393 TKLSRQREDLEKF

-432 KAFETSDI
+432 KAFDTADI

-446 GWEPLDDDTIKLIES
+446 GWKPLNDYTIKLIES
-461 IKREG
+461 FKRKG
-466 MLLYGL
+466 MIFYGL
-472 NITGNHDPIWFQDT
+472 NVLGFEKWSFDSMTT
-486 CSYTMA
+486 
-492 KVCDSLWAWS
+492 VCDSLWKWS
-502 NNHLVEMK
+502 SNHLEEMNTQK
-510 LPPHL
+510 KG
-515 TTK
+515 TQK

>member
-1 MTRREYIKELISLV
+1 MTRREYIKELLSHV

-30 TPEEGSRGQEAARKV
+30 SPEEGSKGQEAAVKV
-45 ISNPHFL
+45 VSNPYFL
-52 AARKRDAAWYARV
+52 AARKRDGAWYARV

-102 LGTDI
+102 LGTDL
-107 KPEPQENKEPE
+107 KPGPQEKQ
-118 EEQEEKDDEEEDV
+118 EQEEEEEED
-131 ENEEKEREDVDSGEQ
+131 NEENDENVDKEREDADSGEQ
-146 EKIPDDIND
+146 NKIPDDIND
-155 LLEELMKSIGRPEKG
+155 LLEDLMKSIGRPDTG
-170 NEEEEEEEDTEKK
+170 NEED
-183 QGDSGNDDELP
+183 
-194 DDLKGIQE
+194 
-202 GGQEVQSTPAKD
+202 
-214 NEEKEKENETDN
+214 EEKEKENETDN
-226 EEQFGFGA
+226 EEQFGIGA
-234 GNSKEENLRRENKF
+234 GNSKEENLRRENRF

-264 RSGSVDFKPSG
+264 RSGSGDFKPSG
-275 QFPTA
+275 HFPTA

-307 PATQPAFYR
+307 PATQPTFYH

-335 VKHQDGPVIICLDTS
+335 VTHQDGPVIICLDTS

-361 CTLTMAITIIAQRR
+361 CNLTMAITIIAQRR

-393 TKLSRQRQDLEKF
+393 TKLSRQREDLEKF

-411 GRGNAENELF
+411 GCGNAENELF
-421 RWLFKDILPNE
+421 RWLFKDILPHE
-432 KAFETSDI
+432 KAFDTADI

-446 GWEPLDDDTIKLIES
+446 GWRPLNDYTTKLIES
-461 IKREG
+461 FKRKG
-466 MLLYGL
+466 MIFYGL
-472 NITGNHDPIWFQDT
+472 NVLGFEKWSFDSMTT
-486 CSYTMA
+486 
-492 KVCDSLWAWS
+492 VCDSLWKWS
-502 NNHLVEMK
+502 SNHLEEMNTQK
-510 LPPHL
+510 KG
-515 TTK
+515 TQK

>member
-1 MTRREYIKELISLV
+1 MTRREYIKELLSHV

-30 TPEEGSRGQEAARKV
+30 SPEEGSKGQEAAVKV
-45 ISNPHFL
+45 VSNPYFL
-52 AARKRDAAWYARV
+52 AARKRDGAWYARV

-102 LGTDI
+102 LGTDL
-107 KPEPQENKEPE
+107 KPGPQEKQ
-118 EEQEEKDDEEEDV
+118 EQEEEEEED
-131 ENEEKEREDVDSGEQ
+131 NEENDENVDKEREDADSGEQ
-146 EKIPDDIND
+146 NKIPDDIND
-155 LLEELMKSIGRPEKG
+155 LLEDLMKSIGRPDTG
-170 NEEEEEEEDTEKK
+170 NEED
-183 QGDSGNDDELP
+183 
-194 DDLKGIQE
+194 
-202 GGQEVQSTPAKD
+202 
-214 NEEKEKENETDN
+214 EEKEKENETDN
-226 EEQFGFGA
+226 EEQFGIGA
-234 GNSKEENLRRENKF
+234 GNSKEENLRRENRF

-275 QFPTA
+275 HFPTA

-307 PATQPAFYR
+307 PATQPTFYH

-335 VKHQDGPVIICLDTS
+335 VTHQDGPVIICLDTS

-361 CTLTMAITIIAQRR
+361 CNLTMAITIIAQRR

-393 TKLSRQRQDLEKF
+393 TKLSRQREDLEKF

-411 GRGNAENELF
+411 GCGNAENELF
-421 RWLFKDILPNE
+421 RWLLKDILPNE
-432 KAFETSDI
+432 KAFYTADI

-446 GWEPLDDDTIKLIES
+446 GWTPLNDYTIKLIES
-461 IKREG
+461 FKRKG
-466 MLLYGL
+466 MIFYGL
-472 NITGNHDPIWFQDT
+472 NVLGFEKWSFDSMTT
-486 CSYTMA
+486 
-492 KVCDSLWAWS
+492 VCDSLWKWS
-502 NNHLVEMK
+502 SNHLEEMNTQK
-510 LPPHL
+510 KG
-515 TTK
+515 TQK

>member
-1 MTRREYIKELISLV
+1 MTRREYIKELLSHV

-30 TPEEGSRGQEAARKV
+30 SPEEGSKGQEAAVKV
-45 ISNPHFL
+45 VSNPYFL
-52 AARKRDAAWYARV
+52 AGRKRDGAWYARV

-102 LGTDI
+102 LGTDL
-107 KPEPQENKEPE
+107 KPGPQEKQ
-118 EEQEEKDDEEEDV
+118 EQEEEEEED
-131 ENEEKEREDVDSGEQ
+131 NEENDEIVDREREDANSGEQ
-146 EKIPDDIND
+146 NKIPDDIND
-155 LLEELMKSIGRPEKG
+155 LLEDLMKSIGRPDTG
-170 NEEEEEEEDTEKK
+170 NEED
-183 QGDSGNDDELP
+183 
-194 DDLKGIQE
+194 
-202 GGQEVQSTPAKD
+202 
-214 NEEKEKENETDN
+214 EEKEKENETDN
-226 EEQFGFGA
+226 EEQFGIGA
-234 GNSKEENLRRENKF
+234 GNSKEENLRRENRF

-264 RSGSVDFKPSG
+264 RSGSVAFKPSG
-275 QFPTA
+275 SFPTA

-307 PATQPAFYR
+307 SATQPTFYH

-335 VKHQDGPVIICLDTS
+335 VTHQDGPVIICLDTS

-361 CTLTMAITIIAQRR
+361 CNLTMAITIIAQRR

-393 TKLSRQRQDLEKF
+393 TKLSRQREDLEKF

-432 KAFETSDI
+432 KAFYTADI

-446 GWEPLDDDTIKLIES
+446 GWTPLNDYTIKLIES
-461 IKREG
+461 FKRKG
-466 MLLYGL
+466 MIFYGL
-472 NITGNHDPIWFQDT
+472 NVLGFEKWSFDSMTT
-486 CSYTMA
+486 
-492 KVCDSLWAWS
+492 VCDSLWKWS
-502 NNHLVEMK
+502 SNHLEEMNTQK
-510 LPPHL
+510 KG
-515 TTK
+515 TQK

>member
-1 MTRREYIKELISLV
+1 MTRREYIKELLRLV
-15 RSIGSLPGELEKSLP
+15 RSIGRLPGELEKSLP
-30 TPEEGSRGQEAARKV
+30 SPEEGSKGQEAARKV
-45 ISNPHFL
+45 VSNPYFL
-52 AARKRDAAWYARV
+52 AARTRDAAWYART
-65 ESELED
+65 ESMLED

-92 QFLEELLNRN
+92 QFLEELLKRN
-102 LGTDI
+102 LGTDL
-107 KPEPQENKEPE
+107 KPEPQEKQ
-118 EEQEEKDDEEEDV
+118 EQEEEEEEEE
-131 ENEEKEREDVDSGEQ
+131 ENEENEENVDKEREDGDSGEQ
-146 EKIPDDIND
+146 NKIPDDIND
-155 LLEELMKSIGRPEKG
+155 LLEDLMKSIGRPDTG
-170 NEEEEEEEDTEKK
+170 NEEEEE
-183 QGDSGNDDELP
+183 
-194 DDLKGIQE
+194 
-202 GGQEVQSTPAKD
+202 
-214 NEEKEKENETDN
+214 NEADN
-226 EEQFGFGA
+226 EEQFGIGA

-248 LRSIPKDL
+248 LRNIPKDL

-275 QFPTA
+275 HFPTA

-335 VKHQDGPVIICLDTS
+335 VTHQDGPVIICLDTS
-350 GSMRGEKVEIA
+350 GSMCGEKVEIA
-361 CTLTMAITIIAQRR
+361 CNLTMAITIIAQRR

-393 TKLSRQRQDLEKF
+393 TKLSRQREDLEKF

-411 GRGNAENELF
+411 GCGNTENELF

-432 KAFETSDI
+432 KAFDTADI

-446 GWEPLDDDTIKLIES
+446 GWEPLNDDTIKLIES
-461 IKREG
+461 FKRKG
-466 MLLYGL
+466 MIFYGL
-472 NITGNHDPIWFQDT
+472 NVLDKNESDWFEKWSFDSMT
-486 CSYTMA
+486 R
-492 KVCDSLWAWS
+492 VCDSLWKWS
-502 NNHLVEMK
+502 RNHLEEMNSQK
-510 LPPHL
+510 KG
-515 TTK
+515 TQK

>member
-1 MTRREYIKELISLV
+1 MTRREYIKELLSHV

-30 TPEEGSRGQEAARKV
+30 SPEEGSKGQDAAVKV
-45 ISNPHFL
+45 VSNPYFL
-52 AARKRDAAWYARV
+52 AGRKRDGAWYARV

-102 LGTDI
+102 LGTDL
-107 KPEPQENKEPE
+107 KPGPQEKQ
-118 EEQEEKDDEEEDV
+118 EQEEEEEED
-131 ENEEKEREDVDSGEQ
+131 NEENDEIVDKEREDANSGEQ
-146 EKIPDDIND
+146 NKIPDDITD
-155 LLEELMKSIGRPEKG
+155 LLEDLMKSIGRPDTG
-170 NEEEEEEEDTEKK
+170 NEED
-183 QGDSGNDDELP
+183 
-194 DDLKGIQE
+194 
-202 GGQEVQSTPAKD
+202 
-214 NEEKEKENETDN
+214 EEKEKENETDN
-226 EEQFGFGA
+226 EEQFGIGA
-234 GNSKEENLRRENKF
+234 GNSKEENLRRENRF

-256 LKLAKLIG
+256 LKLAKIIG

-275 QFPTA
+275 HFPTA

-307 PATQPAFYR
+307 PATQPTFYH

-335 VKHQDGPVIICLDTS
+335 VTHQDGPVIICLDTS

-361 CTLTMAITIIAQRR
+361 CNLTMAITIIAQRR

-393 TKLSRQRQDLEKF
+393 TKLSRQREDLEKF

-411 GRGNAENELF
+411 GCGNAENELF

-432 KAFETSDI
+432 KAFYTADI

-446 GWEPLDDDTIKLIES
+446 GWTPLNDYTIKLIES
-461 IKREG
+461 FKRKG
-466 MLLYGL
+466 MIFYGL
-472 NITGNHDPIWFQDT
+472 NVLGFEKWSFDSMTT
-486 CSYTMA
+486 
-492 KVCDSLWAWS
+492 VCDSLWKWS
-502 NNHLVEMK
+502 SNHLEEMNTQK
-510 LPPHL
+510 KG
-515 TTK
+515 TQK

>member
-1 MTRREYIKELISLV
+1 MTRREYIKELLSHV

-30 TPEEGSRGQEAARKV
+30 SPEEGSKGQEAAVKV
-45 ISNPHFL
+45 VSNPYFL
-52 AARKRDAAWYARV
+52 AARKRDGAWYARV

-102 LGTDI
+102 LGTDL
-107 KPEPQENKEPE
+107 KPGPQEKQ
-118 EEQEEKDDEEEDV
+118 EQEEEEEED
-131 ENEEKEREDVDSGEQ
+131 NEENDEIVDKEREDANSGEQ
-146 EKIPDDIND
+146 NKIPDDIND
-155 LLEELMKSIGRPEKG
+155 LLEDLMKSIGRPDTG
-170 NEEEEEEEDTEKK
+170 NEED
-183 QGDSGNDDELP
+183 
-194 DDLKGIQE
+194 
-202 GGQEVQSTPAKD
+202 
-214 NEEKEKENETDN
+214 EEKEKENETDN
-226 EEQFGFGA
+226 EEQFGIGA
-234 GNSKEENLRRENKF
+234 GNSKEENLRRENRF

-275 QFPTA
+275 HFPTA

-307 PATQPAFYR
+307 PATQPTFYH

-335 VKHQDGPVIICLDTS
+335 VTHQDGPVIICLDTS

-361 CTLTMAITIIAQRR
+361 CNLTMAITIIAQRR

-393 TKLSRQRQDLEKF
+393 TKLSRQREDLEKF

-411 GRGNAENELF
+411 GCGNAENELF

-432 KAFETSDI
+432 KAFDTADI

-446 GWEPLDDDTIKLIES
+446 GWRPLNDYTTKLIES
-461 IKREG
+461 FKRKG
-466 MLLYGL
+466 MIFYGL
-472 NITGNHDPIWFQDT
+472 NVLGFEKWSSDSMTT
-486 CSYTMA
+486 
-492 KVCDSLWAWS
+492 VCDSLWKWS
-502 NNHLVEMK
+502 SNHLEEMNTQK
-510 LPPHL
+510 KG
-515 TTK
+515 TQK

>member
-1 MTRREYIKELISLV
+1 MTRREYIKELLSHV
-15 RSIGSLPGELEKSLP
+15 RSIDSLPGELEKSLP
-30 TPEEGSRGQEAARKV
+30 SPEEGSKGQEAAVKV
-45 ISNPHFL
+45 VSNPYFL
-52 AARKRDAAWYARV
+52 AGRKRDGAWYARV

-102 LGTDI
+102 LGTDL
-107 KPEPQENKEPE
+107 KPGPQEKQ
-118 EEQEEKDDEEEDV
+118 EQEEEEEED
-131 ENEEKEREDVDSGEQ
+131 NEENDEIVDKEREDANSGEQ
-146 EKIPDDIND
+146 NKIPGDIND
-155 LLEELMKSIGRPEKG
+155 LLEDLMKSIGRPDTG
-170 NEEEEEEEDTEKK
+170 NEED
-183 QGDSGNDDELP
+183 
-194 DDLKGIQE
+194 
-202 GGQEVQSTPAKD
+202 
-214 NEEKEKENETDN
+214 EEKEKENETDN
-226 EEQFGFGA
+226 EEQFGIGA
-234 GNSKEENLRRENKF
+234 GNSKEENLRRENRF

-264 RSGSVDFKPSG
+264 RSGSVAFKPSG
-275 QFPTA
+275 HFPTA

-285 TGITIGDNLSSLL
+285 TGITIGDNLSTLL

-307 PATQPAFYR
+307 PATQPTFYH

-335 VKHQDGPVIICLDTS
+335 VTHQDGPVIICLDTS

-361 CTLTMAITIIAQRR
+361 CNLTMAITIIAQRR

-393 TKLSRQRQDLEKF
+393 TKLSRQREDLEKF

-421 RWLFKDILPNE
+421 RWLFKDILPNK
-432 KAFETSDI
+432 KAFDTADI

-446 GWEPLDDDTIKLIES
+446 GWTPLNDYTIKLIES
-461 IKREG
+461 FKRKG
-466 MLLYGL
+466 MIFYGL
-472 NITGNHDPIWFQDT
+472 NVLGFEKWSFDSMTT
-486 CSYTMA
+486 
-492 KVCDSLWAWS
+492 VCDSLWKWS
-502 NNHLVEMK
+502 SNHLEEMNTQK
-510 LPPHL
+510 KR
-515 TTK
+515 TQK

>member
-1 MTRREYIKELISLV
+1 MTRREYIKELLSHV
-15 RSIGSLPGELEKSLP
+15 RSIDSLSGELEKSLP
-30 TPEEGSRGQEAARKV
+30 SPEEGSKGQEAAVKV
-45 ISNPHFL
+45 VSNPYFL
-52 AARKRDAAWYARV
+52 AGRKRDGAWYARV

-102 LGTDI
+102 LGTDL
-107 KPEPQENKEPE
+107 KPGPQEKQ
-118 EEQEEKDDEEEDV
+118 EQEEEEEED
-131 ENEEKEREDVDSGEQ
+131 NEENDENVDKEREDADSGEQ
-146 EKIPDDIND
+146 NKIPDDIND
-155 LLEELMKSIGRPEKG
+155 LLEDLMKSIGRPDTG
-170 NEEEEEEEDTEKK
+170 NEED
-183 QGDSGNDDELP
+183 
-194 DDLKGIQE
+194 
-202 GGQEVQSTPAKD
+202 
-214 NEEKEKENETDN
+214 EEKEKENETGN
-226 EEQFGFGA
+226 EEQFGIGA
-234 GNSKEENLRRENKF
+234 GNSKEENLRRENRF

-275 QFPTA
+275 HFPTA

-307 PATQPAFYR
+307 PATQPTFYH

-335 VKHQDGPVIICLDTS
+335 VTHQDGPVIICLDTS

-361 CTLTMAITIIAQRR
+361 CNLTMAITIIAQRR

-393 TKLSRQRQDLEKF
+393 TKLSRQREDLEKF

-432 KAFETSDI
+432 KAFDTADI

-446 GWEPLDDDTIKLIES
+446 GWEPLNDYTIKLIES
-461 IKREG
+461 FKRKG
-466 MLLYGL
+466 MIFYGL
-472 NITGNHDPIWFQDT
+472 NVLGFEKWSFDSMTT
-486 CSYTMA
+486 
-492 KVCDSLWAWS
+492 VCDSLWKWS
-502 NNHLVEMK
+502 SNHLEEMNTQK
-510 LPPHL
+510 KG
-515 TTK
+515 TQK

>member
-1 MTRREYIKELISLV
+1 MTRREYIKELLSHV

-30 TPEEGSRGQEAARKV
+30 SPEEGSKGQEAAVKV
-45 ISNPHFL
+45 VSNPYFL
-52 AARKRDAAWYARV
+52 AGRKRDVAWYARV

-102 LGTDI
+102 LGTDL
-107 KPEPQENKEPE
+107 KPGPQEKQ
-118 EEQEEKDDEEEDV
+118 EQEEEEEED
-131 ENEEKEREDVDSGEQ
+131 NEENDENVDKEREDADSGEQ
-146 EKIPDDIND
+146 NKIPDDIND
-155 LLEELMKSIGRPEKG
+155 LLEDLMKSIGRPDTG
-170 NEEEEEEEDTEKK
+170 NEED
-183 QGDSGNDDELP
+183 
-194 DDLKGIQE
+194 
-202 GGQEVQSTPAKD
+202 
-214 NEEKEKENETDN
+214 EEKEKENETDN
-226 EEQFGFGA
+226 EEQFGIGA
-234 GNSKEENLRRENKF
+234 GNSKEENLRRENRF

-256 LKLAKLIG
+256 LKLAKIIG

-275 QFPTA
+275 HFPTA

-307 PATQPAFYR
+307 PATQPTFYH

-335 VKHQDGPVIICLDTS
+335 VTHQDGPVIICLDTS

-361 CTLTMAITIIAQRR
+361 CNLTMAITIIAQRR

-393 TKLSRQRQDLEKF
+393 TKLSRQREDLEKF

-411 GRGNAENELF
+411 GCGNAENELF

-432 KAFETSDI
+432 KAFYTADI

-446 GWEPLDDDTIKLIES
+446 GWTPLNDYTIKLIES
-461 IKREG
+461 FKRKG
-466 MLLYGL
+466 MIFYGL
-472 NITGNHDPIWFQDT
+472 NVLGFEKWSFDSMTT
-486 CSYTMA
+486 
-492 KVCDSLWAWS
+492 VCDSLWKWS
-502 NNHLVEMK
+502 SNHLEEMNTQK
-510 LPPHL
+510 KG
-515 TTK
+515 TQK

>member
-1 MTRREYIKELISLV
+1 MTRREYIKELLSHV

-30 TPEEGSRGQEAARKV
+30 SPEEGSKGQEAAVKV
-45 ISNPHFL
+45 VSNPYFL
-52 AARKRDAAWYARV
+52 AGRKRDVAWYARV

-102 LGTDI
+102 LGTDL
-107 KPEPQENKEPE
+107 KPGPQEKQ
-118 EEQEEKDDEEEDV
+118 EQEEEEEED
-131 ENEEKEREDVDSGEQ
+131 NEENDENVDKEREDADSGEQ
-146 EKIPDDIND
+146 NKIPDDIND
-155 LLEELMKSIGRPEKG
+155 LLEDLMKSIGRPDTG
-170 NEEEEEEEDTEKK
+170 NEED
-183 QGDSGNDDELP
+183 
-194 DDLKGIQE
+194 
-202 GGQEVQSTPAKD
+202 
-214 NEEKEKENETDN
+214 EEKEEENETDN
-226 EEQFGFGA
+226 EEQFGIGA
-234 GNSKEENLRRENKF
+234 GNSKEENLRRENRF

-275 QFPTA
+275 HFPTA

-307 PATQPAFYR
+307 PATQPTFYH

-335 VKHQDGPVIICLDTS
+335 VTHQDGPVIICLDTS

-361 CTLTMAITIIAQRR
+361 CNLTMAITIIAQRR

-393 TKLSRQRQDLEKF
+393 TKLSRQREDLEKF

-411 GRGNAENELF
+411 GCGNAENELF

-432 KAFETSDI
+432 KAFDTADI

-446 GWEPLDDDTIKLIES
+446 GWEPLNDYTIKLIES
-461 IKREG
+461 FKRKG
-466 MLLYGL
+466 MIFNGL
-472 NITGNHDPIWFQDT
+472 NVLGFEKWSFDSMTTVF
-486 CSYTMA
+486 
-492 KVCDSLWAWS
+492 DSLWKWS
-502 NNHLVEMK
+502 SNHLEEMNTQK
-510 LPPHL
+510 KGTH
-515 TTK
+515 K

>member
-1 MTRREYIKELISLV
+1 MTRREYIKELLSHV

-30 TPEEGSRGQEAARKV
+30 SPEEGSKGQEAAVKV
-45 ISNPHFL
+45 VSNPYFL
-52 AARKRDAAWYARV
+52 AGRKRDGAWYARV

-102 LGTDI
+102 LGTDL
-107 KPEPQENKEPE
+107 KPGPQEKQ
-118 EEQEEKDDEEEDV
+118 EQEEEEEED
-131 ENEEKEREDVDSGEQ
+131 NEENDENVDKEREDADSGEQ
-146 EKIPDDIND
+146 NKIPDDIND
-155 LLEELMKSIGRPEKG
+155 LLEDLIKSIGRPDTG
-170 NEEEEEEEDTEKK
+170 NEED
-183 QGDSGNDDELP
+183 
-194 DDLKGIQE
+194 
-202 GGQEVQSTPAKD
+202 
-214 NEEKEKENETDN
+214 EEKEEEENETDN
-226 EEQFGFGA
+226 EEQFGIGA
-234 GNSKEENLRRENKF
+234 GNSKEENLRRENRF

-275 QFPTA
+275 HFPTA

-307 PATQPAFYR
+307 PATQPTFYH

-335 VKHQDGPVIICLDTS
+335 VTHQDGPVIICLDMS

-361 CTLTMAITIIAQRR
+361 CNLTMAITIIAQRR

-393 TKLSRQRQDLEKF
+393 TKLSRQREDLEKF

-411 GRGNAENELF
+411 GCGNAENELF

-432 KAFETSDI
+432 KEFDTADI

-446 GWEPLDDDTIKLIES
+446 GWEPLNDYTIKLIES
-461 IKREG
+461 FKRKG
-466 MLLYGL
+466 MIFYGL
-472 NITGNHDPIWFQDT
+472 NVLGFEKWSFDSMTT
-486 CSYTMA
+486 
-492 KVCDSLWAWS
+492 VCDSLWKWS
-502 NNHLVEMK
+502 SNHLEEMNTQK
-510 LPPHL
+510 KR
-515 TTK
+515 TQK

>member
-1 MTRREYIKELISLV
+1 MTRREYIKELLSHV

-30 TPEEGSRGQEAARKV
+30 SPEEGSKGQEAAVKV
-45 ISNPHFL
+45 VSNPYFL
-52 AARKRDAAWYARV
+52 AARKRDGAWYARV

-102 LGTDI
+102 LGTDL
-107 KPEPQENKEPE
+107 KPGPQEKQ
-118 EEQEEKDDEEEDV
+118 EQEEEEEED
-131 ENEEKEREDVDSGEQ
+131 NEENDENVDKEREDADSGEQ
-146 EKIPDDIND
+146 NKIPDDIND
-155 LLEELMKSIGRPEKG
+155 LLEDLMKSIGRPDTG
-170 NEEEEEEEDTEKK
+170 NEED
-183 QGDSGNDDELP
+183 
-194 DDLKGIQE
+194 
-202 GGQEVQSTPAKD
+202 
-214 NEEKEKENETDN
+214 EEKEKENETDN
-226 EEQFGFGA
+226 EEQFGIGA
-234 GNSKEENLRRENKF
+234 GNSKEENLRRENRF

-264 RSGSVDFKPSG
+264 RSGSGDFKPSG
-275 QFPTA
+275 HFPTA

-307 PATQPAFYR
+307 PATQPTFYH

-335 VKHQDGPVIICLDTS
+335 VTHQDGPVIICLDTS

-361 CTLTMAITIIAQRR
+361 CNLTMAITIIAQRR

-393 TKLSRQRQDLEKF
+393 TKLSRQREDLEKF

-411 GRGNAENELF
+411 GCGNAENELF

-432 KAFETSDI
+432 KAFDTADI

-446 GWEPLDDDTIKLIES
+446 GWNPLNDYTIKLIES
-461 IKREG
+461 FKRKG
-466 MLLYGL
+466 MIFYGL
-472 NITGNHDPIWFQDT
+472 NVLGFEKWSFDSMTT
-486 CSYTMA
+486 
-492 KVCDSLWAWS
+492 VCDSLWKWS
-502 NNHLVEMK
+502 SNHLEEMNTQK
-510 LPPHL
+510 KG
-515 TTK
+515 TQK

>member
-1 MTRREYIKELISLV
+1 MTRREYIKELLSHV

-30 TPEEGSRGQEAARKV
+30 SPEEGSKGQEAAVKV
-45 ISNPHFL
+45 VSNPYFL
-52 AARKRDAAWYARV
+52 AGRKRDGAWYARV

-102 LGTDI
+102 LGTDL
-107 KPEPQENKEPE
+107 KPGPQEKQ
-118 EEQEEKDDEEEDV
+118 EQEEEEEED
-131 ENEEKEREDVDSGEQ
+131 NEENDENVDKEREDADSGEQ
-146 EKIPDDIND
+146 NKIPDDIND
-155 LLEELMKSIGRPEKG
+155 LLEDLMKSIGRPDTG
-170 NEEEEEEEDTEKK
+170 NEED
-183 QGDSGNDDELP
+183 
-194 DDLKGIQE
+194 
-202 GGQEVQSTPAKD
+202 
-214 NEEKEKENETDN
+214 EEKEKENETDN
-226 EEQFGFGA
+226 EEQFGIGA
-234 GNSKEENLRRENKF
+234 GNSKEENLRRENRF

-256 LKLAKLIG
+256 LKLAKIIG

-275 QFPTA
+275 HFPTA

-307 PATQPAFYR
+307 PATQPTFYH

-335 VKHQDGPVIICLDTS
+335 VTHQDGPVIICLDTS

-361 CTLTMAITIIAQRR
+361 CNLTMAITIIAQRR

-393 TKLSRQRQDLEKF
+393 TKLSRQREDLEKF

-432 KAFETSDI
+432 KAFYTADI

-446 GWEPLDDDTIKLIES
+446 GWKPLNDYTIKLIES
-461 IKREG
+461 FKRKG
-466 MLLYGL
+466 MIFYGL
-472 NITGNHDPIWFQDT
+472 NVLGFEKWSFDSMTT
-486 CSYTMA
+486 
-492 KVCDSLWAWS
+492 VCDSLWKWS
-502 NNHLVEMK
+502 SNHLEEMNTQK
-510 LPPHL
+510 KG
-515 TTK
+515 TQK

>member
-1 MTRREYIKELISLV
+1 MTRREYIKELLSHV

-30 TPEEGSRGQEAARKV
+30 SPEEGSKGQEAAVKV
-45 ISNPHFL
+45 VSNPYFL
-52 AARKRDAAWYARV
+52 AARKRDGAWYARV

-102 LGTDI
+102 LGTDL
-107 KPEPQENKEPE
+107 KPGPQEKQ
-118 EEQEEKDDEEEDV
+118 EQEEEEEED
-131 ENEEKEREDVDSGEQ
+131 NEENDENVDKEREDADSGEQ
-146 EKIPDDIND
+146 NKIPDDIND
-155 LLEELMKSIGRPEKG
+155 LLEDLMKSIGRPDTG
-170 NEEEEEEEDTEKK
+170 NEED
-183 QGDSGNDDELP
+183 
-194 DDLKGIQE
+194 
-202 GGQEVQSTPAKD
+202 
-214 NEEKEKENETDN
+214 EEKEKENETDN
-226 EEQFGFGA
+226 EEQFGIGA
-234 GNSKEENLRRENKF
+234 GNSKEENLRRENRF

-275 QFPTA
+275 HFPTA

-307 PATQPAFYR
+307 PATQPTFYH

-335 VKHQDGPVIICLDTS
+335 VTHQDGPVIICLDTS

-361 CTLTMAITIIAQRR
+361 CNLTMAITIIAQRR

-393 TKLSRQRQDLEKF
+393 TKLSRQREDLEKF

-411 GRGNAENELF
+411 GCGNAENELF

-432 KAFETSDI
+432 KAFYTADI

-446 GWEPLDDDTIKLIES
+446 GWEPLNDYTIKLIES
-461 IKREG
+461 FKRKG
-466 MLLYGL
+466 MIFYGL
-472 NITGNHDPIWFQDT
+472 NVLGFEKWSFDSMTT
-486 CSYTMA
+486 
-492 KVCDSLWAWS
+492 VCDSLWKWS
-502 NNHLVEMK
+502 SNHLEEMNTQK
-510 LPPHL
+510 KG
-515 TTK
+515 TQK